1 MMAMY
6 KQEFLAQ
13 LRNAL
18 SGLPKD
24 DIEER
29 IEFYSEMI
37 EDRIEEGLSEEEA
50 IAAVGTVEEIAGQ
63 VIADTPFVKI
73 AKERMRPKRRLGAL
87 EIVLLILGSPIWISL
102 GVAAIAVIFSL
113 YVSLW
118 SVIIS
123 LWSVFVSLAACAF
136 GGVVSCVIFA
146 IGGHGAVGLAM
157 LAAGMVCG
165 GLSIFMFLG
174 CKAATKGIVILTKKI
189 AIWIKNCF
197 MRKEEA

>member
-1 MMAMY
+1 MN

-63 VIADTPFVKI
+63 VIAEV
-73 AKERMRPKRRLGAL
+73 GATGRVTGAHL
-87 EIVLLILGSPIWISL
+87 HL
-102 GVAAIAVIFSL
+102 GVLVNGEEVNPRE
-113 YVSLW
+113 Y
-118 SVIIS
+118 IS
-123 LWSVFVSLAACAF
+123 
-136 GGVVSCVIFA
+136 
-146 IGGHGAVGLAM
+146 
-157 LAAGMVCG
+157 
-165 GLSIFMFLG
+165 
-174 CKAATKGIVILTKKI
+174 
-189 AIWIKNCF
+189 
-197 MRKEEA
+197 